1 MRKPPTIQPTP
12 FFSSPSTSILLNMIY
27 VNFLIPASFLAFFC
41 SKFNLI
47 FFLPTE
53 IGFIHEFF
61 PLFLPSLGRNNNPT
75 SCFWRQPPAP
85 SEILCLKDR
94 MKPDIFPRCR
104 FSKHIFI
111 YAGIKSVYPSHI
123 KIVDIFS
130 FMPHILSWK
139 ISGKN
144 PFLWS
149 KFDQNY
155 ALDFWIL
162 GTNNWEIQN
171 KQT

>member
-1 MRKPPTIQPTP
+1 MKLFSKFTKFLAMRKPPTIQPTP

-130 FMPHILSWK
+130 FMPHILS
-139 ISGKN
+139 
-144 PFLWS
+144 
-149 KFDQNY
+149 
-155 ALDFWIL
+155 
-162 GTNNWEIQN
+162 
-171 KQT
+171 